1 MAQLI
6 VLPVTS
12 RTSPQPVPTLC
23 LEGIQN
29 ISLTVISKIQASDF
43 TSRRFTVQYF
53 NFQTSDI
60 KPVVLFFLRLLH
72 SSSNLIG

>member
-29 ISLTVISKIQASDF
+29 ISLTVISKYSI
-43 TSRRFTVQYF
+43 RFHIKKVYGTVLQ
-53 NFQTSDI
+53 
-60 KPVVLFFLRLLH
+60 LL
-72 SSSNLIG
+72 NI

>member
-12 RTSPQPVPTLC
+12 RTSPRPVPTLC

-43 TSRRFTVQYF
+43 TSRRFTVLQ
-53 NFQTSDI
+53 
-60 KPVVLFFLRLLH
+60 LL
-72 SSSNLIG
+72 NI

>member
-29 ISLTVISKIQASDF
+29 ISLTVISKYRHQISHQEGLRYS
-43 TSRRFTVQYF
+43 TSTFKHL
-53 NFQTSDI
+53 TSN
-60 KPVVLFFLRLLH
+60 LLCYFFLRLVH

>member
-29 ISLTVISKIQASDF
+29 ISLTVISKYRHQISHQEGL
-43 TSRRFTVQYF
+43 RYF
-53 NFQTSDI
+53 NF
-60 KPVVLFFLRLLH
+60 
-72 SSSNLIG
+72 

>member
-12 RTSPQPVPTLC
+12 RTSPRPVPTLC

-29 ISLTVISKIQASDF
+29 ISLTVISQIQASDF

-53 NFQTSDI
+53 NF
-60 KPVVLFFLRLLH
+60 
-72 SSSNLIG
+72 

>member
-29 ISLTVISKIQASDF
+29 ISLTVISQIQASDF

-60 KPVVLFFLRLLH
+60 KPVVLFF
-72 SSSNLIG
+72 